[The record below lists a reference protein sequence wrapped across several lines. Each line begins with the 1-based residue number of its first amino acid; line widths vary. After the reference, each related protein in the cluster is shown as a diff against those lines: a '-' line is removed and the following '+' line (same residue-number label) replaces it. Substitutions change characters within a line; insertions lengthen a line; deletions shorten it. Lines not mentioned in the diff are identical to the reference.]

1 MVMIIF
7 AKKAEDSFSFTN
19 NARYNLS
26 SNQLPISR
34 RSHLQ
39 DSKNALGKRD

>member
-7 AKKAEDSFSFTN
+7 AKKLRTAFHLLTML
-19 NARYNLS
+19 RYNLS

-39 DSKNALGKRD
+39 DSNNALGKMD